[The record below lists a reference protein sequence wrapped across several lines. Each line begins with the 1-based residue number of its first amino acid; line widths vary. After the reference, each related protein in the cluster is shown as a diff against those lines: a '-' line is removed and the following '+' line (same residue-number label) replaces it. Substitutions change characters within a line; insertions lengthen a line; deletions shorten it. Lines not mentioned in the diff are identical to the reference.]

1 MTKSRLID
9 KIPVRLRLFFVFS
22 SFAWISL
29 FKPDEGMSL
38 IQDALEGE
46 MTRRVREFR
55 ERESYNKESYTIHDY
70 P

>member
-1 MTKSRLID
+1 MTKSRLLD

-38 IQDALEGE
+38 IQDAIEGE

-55 ERESYNKESYTIHDY
+55 ERELQQRKLHNS
-70 P
+70 

>member
-55 ERESYNKESYTIHDY
+55 ESYNQESYTIHDY

>member
-9 KIPVRLRLFFVFS
+9 KIPVRLRLFFAFS

-55 ERESYNKESYTIHDY
+55 ESYNKESYTIHDY